1 MDEVQN
7 RRIGPY
13 SSLVSSIVSFPA
25 LSIFFGL
32 LWCSQAAGLHIR
44 PHMANSAT
52 SARVTRQFV
61 FSRSSP
67 EGIKLT
73 NKPAVTLSKDL
84 DKVLLRVVCAGIN
97 PVDAKGL
104 VGDKFPGWM
113 NSVGAYKFLYI
124 SRNISSYMRTRCI
137 MYAKNK

>member
-1 MDEVQN
+1 MDEVHSA
-7 RRIGPY
+7 Y
-13 SSLVSSIVSFPA
+13 SSLVSSVVSFPT

-52 SARVTRQFV
+52 RVTRQFV
-61 FSRSSP
+61 FSCSSP

>member
-1 MDEVQN
+1 
-7 RRIGPY
+7 
-13 SSLVSSIVSFPA
+13 
-25 LSIFFGL
+25 
-32 LWCSQAAGLHIR
+32 
-44 PHMANSAT
+44 MANSAT

-67 EGIKLT
+67 EGIKLVT
-73 NKPAVTLSKDL
+73 KPAASLSKDL

-113 NSVGAYKFLYI
+113 NSVGAYNFSI
-124 SRNISSYMRTRCI
+124 SPGILVLICEH
-137 MYAKNK
+137 MYNVCMNKWQL

>member
-1 MDEVQN
+1 
-7 RRIGPY
+7 
-13 SSLVSSIVSFPA
+13 
-25 LSIFFGL
+25 
-32 LWCSQAAGLHIR
+32 
-44 PHMANSAT
+44 MANSAT

-67 EGIKLT
+67 EGIKLVT
-73 NKPAVTLSKDL
+73 KPAASLSKDL

-113 NSVGAYKFLYI
+113 NSVGAYFFPI
-124 SRNISSYMRTRCI
+124 SPGILVCDT
-137 MYAKNK
+137 MYNVCKNKGQL